1 MAVTL
6 SRRSLLIC
14 LSLPAL
20 CGWPAAAVQ
29 AQAGDLPARARS
41 FVDTLGNEAVA
52 TMAATNITRA
62 ERIEQFRALF
72 HKGFDVPT
80 IARFV
85 LGRYWGVATHAQQQ
99 EYLKQFE
106 EMVVRSYAARFDSY
120 RGERFRITSSRPDGS
135 HDVFVA
141 TEVTPGNG
149 PPVNVEW
156 RVRER
161 DGTLGIIDVV
171 VEGVSMSVTQR
182 QEFGSAIQAKGGNMD
197 AFLQTLREKNAAL
210 AAPTP

>member
-1 MAVTL
+1 ML
-6 SRRSLLIC
+6 SRRSLLLG

-20 CGWPAAAVQ
+20 CGWPGSAAR
-29 AQAGDLPARARS
+29 AQTGDLAARARS
-41 FVDTLGNEAVA
+41 FVDALGKEAMA
-52 TMAATNITRA
+52 TMADKSITRDRRF
-62 ERIEQFRALF
+62 ERFHEMF

-85 LGRYWGVATHAQQQ
+85 LGRYWNVATPPQQQ

-120 RGERFRITSSRPDGS
+120 QGEQFRIASSRPDGD
-135 HDVFVA
+135 HDIFVA
-141 TEVTPGNG
+141 TEVTPPNG
-149 PPVNVEW
+149 AAVNVEW

-161 DGTLGIIDVV
+161 DGRLGIIDVV

-182 QEFGSAIQAKGGNMD
+182 QEFASVIQAKGGNID
-197 AFLQTLREKNAAL
+197 AFLQALREKNAAL
-210 AAPTP
+210 LPQSP

>member
-1 MAVTL
+1 M
-6 SRRSLLIC
+6 
-14 LSLPAL
+14 
-20 CGWPAAAVQ
+20 
-29 AQAGDLPARARS
+29 
-41 FVDTLGNEAVA
+41 
-52 TMAATNITRA
+52 
-62 ERIEQFRALF
+62 
-72 HKGFDVPT
+72 
-80 IARFV
+80 
-85 LGRYWGVATHAQQQ
+85 
-99 EYLKQFE
+99 
-106 EMVVRSYAARFDSY
+106 
-120 RGERFRITSSRPDGS
+120 PDGS